1 MTPPTDPKNN
11 GRRPDPGGI
20 AKVQSL
26 LSSCRR
32 GLRLVWSTSPRLTL
46 TLAFLTLLAGV
57 LPAVASYVAKLIV
70 DAVVQSTNDGNTA
83 PAVRY
88 VLLEAGVLV
97 ALSAA
102 QRGIGVVQSLLRALL
117 GQRVNV
123 MILEKALTLHL
134 SQFEDSEFYDRL
146 TQARRQASQR
156 PLSLVIHTF
165 DLIQNSISLL
175 SFGALLLAFSP
186 LAVGVLVLAG
196 IPAFVAETK
205 YSGEAFRLFRWQ
217 SPETRQQ
224 TYLEVLVARE
234 DFVKEVKLFGL
245 GPLFVQRYKDIFE
258 KLYRQDA
265 SLTLRRGFWGYV
277 LSLIS
282 TAAFYGAYV
291 WIVLETAARRI
302 TLGDMTMYLLLF
314 KQGQSAV
321 SASLTTIGKIYE
333 DNLYIANLYEYL
345 GQPALVTGGSATR
358 GPRPGDGIRFENVS
372 FTYPGATKPALQ
384 DVTVHL
390 EPGGKL
396 ALVGENGSGKTTFI
410 KLLAHLYSP
419 QSGRILLDGLDLE
432 EWEEGALRRRIGVIF
447 QDFVRYQLKV
457 GENIGAGDL
466 EAFDDEE
473 RWHDSARRG
482 RADSFIADLTEG
494 YHTQLGRWFK
504 NGQELSGGQWQK
516 VALSRA
522 FMRAGADILIL
533 DEPTAA
539 MDAQA
544 EAEVF
549 DYFQKEAEGRMVIL
563 ISHRFSTVRM
573 ADHIIVLDEGRVLEE
588 GSHEELVAAGGRY
601 AHLFNLQ
608 AEGYR

>member
-1 MTPPTDPKNN
+1 MTPP
-11 GRRPDPGGI
+11 PDPRSRRDEPKGLARVHGLAASI
-20 AKVQSL
+20 
-26 LSSCRR
+26 RR
-32 GLRLVWSTSPRLTL
+32 GLHLVWSTSPRLTVA
-46 TLAFLTLLAGV
+46 LALLTLLAGA
-57 LPAVASYVAKLIV
+57 LPAAASYVAKLIV
-70 DAVVQSTNDGNTA
+70 DAVVQATRDGNTT
-83 PAVRY
+83 PALEAVMLEAAIL
-88 VLLEAGVLV
+88 VLLAG
-97 ALSAA
+97 A
-102 QRGIGVVQSLLRALL
+102 QRGISVCQSLLRALL

-146 TQARRQASQR
+146 TQARRQASIR
-156 PLSLVIHTF
+156 PLSMVIQTF
-165 DLIQNSISLL
+165 DLLQNTVSLV
-175 SFGALLLAFSP
+175 SYGALLLAFSP
-186 LAVGVLVLAG
+186 VAVAVLVLAG

-205 YSGEAFRLFRWQ
+205 FSGEAFRLFRWQ

-234 DFVKEVKLFGL
+234 DFAKEVKLFGL

-258 KLYRQDA
+258 RLYRQDA
-265 SLTLRRGFWGYV
+265 NLTMRRGLWGFG
-277 LSLIS
+277 LSLLS

-291 WIVLETAARRI
+291 WIVLETAARNI

-321 SASLTTIGKIYE
+321 ASALGTIGKIYE

-345 GQPALVTGGSATR
+345 EQPTVSGGGQATE
-358 GPRPGDGIRFENVS
+358 GPDPGDGIRFEDVT
-372 FTYPGATKPALQ
+372 FTYPGASRPAL
-384 DVTVHL
+384 DGVTAHL

-410 KLLAHLYSP
+410 KLLARLYSP
-419 QSGRILLDGLDLE
+419 ARGRILLDGRDLE
-432 EWEEGALRRRIGVIF
+432 EWDEQALRRRIGIIF

-466 EAFDDEE
+466 EAFEDED
-473 RWHDSARRG
+473 RWRESARRG
-482 RADSFIADLTEG
+482 RADDFIGDLSGG

-522 FMRAGADILIL
+522 FMRSEADILIL

-549 DYFQKEAEGRMVIL
+549 EYFQQEAAGRMVIL

-573 ADHIIVLDEGRVLEE
+573 ADHIIVLEEGRVLEE
-588 GSHEELVAAGGRY
+588 GSHEELLAAGGRY